1 MIFFFHPMP
10 RFGIPVVYFCNV
22 NNNIIIYVERN
33 NGKYDSDRFAAV
45 GRNYERLVS
54 VRLDCH

>member
-22 NNNIIIYVERN
+22 NEYTDCHDTRVGTGEIIIIIIY
-33 NGKYDSDRFAAV
+33 
-45 GRNYERLVS
+45 L
-54 VRLDCH
+54 